1 MDAVFREDYLNCFTQ
16 VSRSWRVPGALLSA
30 LLSALI
36 GDFGLTRGLGSTMP
50 VSLSDDDYVSLA
62 ASFFASETGES
73 GEDSSLVHVPDLLGT
88 SETAPG
94 CQSPT
99 PGKE

>member
-1 MDAVFREDYLNCFTQ
+1 MDTAFGEDYLNCFHQ
-16 VSRSWRVPGALLSA
+16 VSRSWRVPNP

-73 GEDSSLVHVPDLLGT
+73 GGTAHWSMSQTCWVHRRLHLAASHP
-88 SETAPG
+88 APG
-94 CQSPT
+94 L
-99 PGKE
+99 E